1 MNLPIQKGLQNKKP
15 NFFIGKNILWIE
27 TYGDD
32 IGMGDFKIHHYKKND
47 ENEIIFYDKD
57 SDRYCTLEYAKTYM
71 LADKIL
77 KGTYATNNKD

>member
-1 MNLPIQKGLQNKKP
+1 
-15 NFFIGKNILWIE
+15 
-27 TYGDD
+27 
-32 IGMGDFKIHHYKKND
+32 MGDFKIHHYKKND

>member
-1 MNLPIQKGLQNKKP
+1 MNLPIQKGLQDKEP
-15 NFFIGKNILWIE
+15 SFFIGKSILFTE

-32 IGMGDFKIHHYKKND
+32 KGMGDMLIDHYSTEDNKV
-47 ENEIIFYDKD
+47 IFHDKD
-57 SDRYCTLEYAKTYM
+57 KDRWCDLDHAKRYM

>member
-1 MNLPIQKGLQNKKP
+1 MDLPIQKGLQDKEP
-15 NFFIGKNILWIE
+15 SFFIGKSILFTE

-77 KGTYATNNKD
+77 KGTYATNN